1 MRWEVLAVVAAVIG
15 CDFAL
20 MVAAAPLEL
29 ITNKSAERIRPD
41 AL

>member
-1 MRWEVLAVVAAVIG
+1 MRWEVLMVVVAVIG

-20 MVAAAPLEL
+20 MVADAPLEL
-29 ITNKSAERIRPD
+29 ITNKSAEQICPY